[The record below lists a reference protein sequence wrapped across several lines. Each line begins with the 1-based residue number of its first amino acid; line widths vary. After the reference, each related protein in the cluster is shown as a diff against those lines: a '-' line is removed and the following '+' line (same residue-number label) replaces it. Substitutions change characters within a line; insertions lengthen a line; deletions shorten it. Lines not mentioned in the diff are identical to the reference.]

1 VGHVIENQA
10 KEGLS
15 VKEIE
20 FEAPQT
26 LTEAVALL
34 RERGKDAR
42 VLAGGT
48 DLIVQLRE
56 GKREPDLVVDVKGI
70 PELYNLSYSATS
82 GLLLGAAVPCSKVYN
97 DPVVCECYPGLI
109 DAASLIG
116 SIQIQSRASLGGN
129 LCNGSPAADGVP
141 PLIVLS
147 AVCRIAGPNGERE
160 LPAEEFI
167 TGPGQ
172 TVLGPQEILVSL
184 RLPPPPERSGAKY
197 LRFIPRNEMDIAVAG
212 AASYL
217 ELDQDGKTI
226 RAARVVLAAVA
237 PTPLLVGEAADVL
250 IGKPASEDLF
260 EAAAEAARKAARPIT
275 DMRGAEWQ
283 RRHLAGVL
291 VRRTLQGAL
300 ERARG
305 TE

>member
-1 VGHVIENQA
+1 M
-10 KEGLS
+10 
-15 VKEIE
+15 KEIE

-26 LTEAVALL
+26 LTDVVRLL
-34 RERGKDAR
+34 GERGKDAR
-42 VLAGGT
+42 ILAGGT

-56 GKREPDLVVDVKGI
+56 GKRGPDVVVDVKGV
-70 PELYNLSYSATS
+70 PELYDLSYDATS
-82 GLLLGAAVPCSKVYN
+82 GLLLGAAVPCSRVYQ
-97 DPVVCECYPGLI
+97 DATVCQRYPGLI

-116 SIQIQSRASLGGN
+116 SVQIQNRASLGGN

-147 AVCRIAGPNGERE
+147 AVCRIVGPDGERE

-167 TGPGQ
+167 TGPGK
-172 TVLGPQEILVSL
+172 TILKPQEMLVSL

-217 ELDQDGKTI
+217 ELEQDGQTI
-226 RAARVVLAAVA
+226 RAARVSLAAVA
-237 PTPLLVGEAADVL
+237 PTPLLVSAAAKVL
-250 IGKPASEDLF
+250 IGKPASEELF
-260 EAAAEAARKAARPIT
+260 ESAAEAARKAARPIT
-275 DMRGAEWQ
+275 DMRGTEWQ

-300 ERARG
+300 LRARG
-305 TE
+305 AE